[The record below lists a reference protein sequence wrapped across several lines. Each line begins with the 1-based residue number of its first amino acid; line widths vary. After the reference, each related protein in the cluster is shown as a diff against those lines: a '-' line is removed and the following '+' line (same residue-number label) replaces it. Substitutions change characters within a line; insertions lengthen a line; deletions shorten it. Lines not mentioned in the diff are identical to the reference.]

1 VNAGIVAEAAG
12 LFAVTNVDDI
22 VVLSLFFGRTA
33 GQPGAAR
40 RIVAGQYLGFT
51 ALVAIAVAVAYG
63 AVFLPESGL
72 AYLGFL
78 PLVLGLRAAW
88 QAWQAHRGGDA
99 DGQRREDG
107 PGNVRALQVAAV
119 TFANGSDN
127 IGAYSPVFAKAGT
140 AGITVYIAVFLVLVG
155 VWGAAGRYLATRP
168 AIGKVL
174 GRWGHVL
181 HPVVLIALGL
191 FILIQGGA
199 FGRLSGYASGP
210 RRRPSR

>member
-1 VNAGIVAEAAG
+1 MNAGIVAGAAG

-40 RIVAGQYLGFT
+40 RIVAGQYLGFA

-63 AVFLPESGL
+63 ATFLPKSGL

-78 PLVLGLRAAW
+78 PLALGLRAAW
-88 QAWQAHRGGDA
+88 QAWQAHRSGDA

-107 PGNVRALQVAAV
+107 PDGVRALQVATV

-140 AGITVYIAVFLVLVG
+140 AGITVYVAVFLVLVG
-155 VWGAAGRYLATRP
+155 VWCAAGRYLATRP
-168 AIGKVL
+168 AVGKIL
-174 GRWGHVL
+174 GRWGHIL

-199 FGRLSGYASGP
+199 FGL
-210 RRRPSR
+210 

>member
-33 GQPGAAR
+33 GERGAAR

-51 ALVAIAVAVAYG
+51 ALVAVAVAVAYG
-63 AVFLPESGL
+63 ATFLPGPDL

-78 PLVLGLRAAW
+78 PLALGLRAAW
-88 QAWQAHRGGDA
+88 QAWQAHRGGGDA

-107 PGNVRALQVAAV
+107 PDGVRALQVAAV

-127 IGAYSPVFAKAGT
+127 VGAYSPVFAKAGT

-155 VWGAAGRYLATRP
+155 VWCAAGRYLATRP
-168 AIGKVL
+168 AVGKVL
-174 GRWGHVL
+174 GRWGHIL

-199 FGRLSGYASGP
+199 FGL
-210 RRRPSR
+210 